1 MRKTNPGAER
11 PPTQT
16 PETRA
21 AFLGSGPGLGWGGG
35 GGARGGGGSARQSAS
50 KLTYELPAYAPIQ
63 NLIEQ
68 TALIKV
74 NWRTFYYKNK

>member
-1 MRKTNPGAER
+1 MASHSDTRDTDCVSGERTWAGLGRRRSPRDTPGAR
-11 PPTQT
+11 
-16 PETRA
+16 
-21 AFLGSGPGLGWGGG
+21 
-35 GGARGGGGSARQSAS
+35 GGSARQSAS

-74 NWRTFYYKNK
+74 NW

>member
-1 MRKTNPGAER
+1 MRKTNSGAER

-16 PETRA
+16 SETRTE
-21 AFLGSGPGLGWGGG
+21 FPWSGPGLGRQKSPQ
-35 GGARGGGGSARQSAS
+35 ALGGGSARESVS
-50 KLTYELPAYAPIQ
+50 KLTYELPAYVPIQ